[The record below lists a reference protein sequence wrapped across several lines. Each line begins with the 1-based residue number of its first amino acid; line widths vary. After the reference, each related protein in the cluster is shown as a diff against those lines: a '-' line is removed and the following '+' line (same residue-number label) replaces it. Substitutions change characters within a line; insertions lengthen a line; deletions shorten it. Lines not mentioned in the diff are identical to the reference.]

1 MKRISQV
8 LLFLIK
14 AHALFLGLIMLVG
27 GGICSVTNIVMLWSI
42 EEPLLLLI
50 ALLST
55 VCGYKLIR
63 FVFPNQPNKMMN
75 LTTFLQTLQQP
86 IDFDDTM
93 AIIAEHYVYQPTEFS
108 NGLGDEQFTSAA
120 GTNEGSCKIFAFAQ
134 LHNLTVEQTL
144 YLFGD
149 YYQAV
154 LQNPTGTDHQNIR
167 TFMKHGWAG
176 IQFQG
181 IPLISKQAK

>member
-1 MKRISQV
+1 
-8 LLFLIK
+8 
-14 AHALFLGLIMLVG
+14 VG

-42 EEPLLLLI
+42 KEPLLLLI

-63 FVFPNQPNKMMN
+63 FVFPIQPNKIMN
-75 LTTFLQTLQQP
+75 LTTFLQTLQQQP
-86 IDFDDTM
+86 VDFTDTM
-93 AIIAEHYVYQPTEFS
+93 AIIAEHYLYQPTEFS
-108 NGLGDEQFTSAA
+108 NGLGEEQFTSAA

-144 YLFGD
+144 HLFGD
-149 YYQAV
+149 YYSHDV
-154 LQNPTGTDHQNIR
+154 LENPQGSDHQNIR

-181 IPLISKQAK
+181 TPLTRKQAK